1 MEKEFDK
8 VMISVLE
15 TYEKNS
21 SLSID
26 EILDLVCKQHGLSE
40 EDKKLLADTF
50 AYLDAFT
57 DKTASL
63 AQAKAAGKSRQGWVL
78 SQMDEILEGRTEEE
92 KAQIVSAIS
101 EANEHA
107 IDSLTEN
114 EWESYEI
121 HRI

>member
-1 MEKEFDK
+1 MGNEFDK
-8 VMISVLE
+8 ILISVLE
-15 TYEKNS
+15 IYENNT
-21 SLSID
+21 SLNLEEIIESICGQY
-26 EILDLVCKQHGLSE
+26 DLS
-40 EDKKLLADTF
+40 DKDKMLLADTF

-92 KAQIVSAIS
+92 KVQIVSAIS

-114 EWESYEI
+114 E
-121 HRI
+121 